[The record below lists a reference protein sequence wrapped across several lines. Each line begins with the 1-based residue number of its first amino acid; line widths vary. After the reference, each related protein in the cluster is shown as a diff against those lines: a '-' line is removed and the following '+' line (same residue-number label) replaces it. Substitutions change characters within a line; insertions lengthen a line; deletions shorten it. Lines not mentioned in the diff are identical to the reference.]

1 MSGATVM
8 YRRLHLDTR
17 THLIHITMYFSLIIK
32 NNEKYL
38 LNVTTKQLITF
49 LQMALSAEYL
59 LSFLC

>member
-17 THLIHITMYFSLIIK
+17 THSYITMYFSLIIK